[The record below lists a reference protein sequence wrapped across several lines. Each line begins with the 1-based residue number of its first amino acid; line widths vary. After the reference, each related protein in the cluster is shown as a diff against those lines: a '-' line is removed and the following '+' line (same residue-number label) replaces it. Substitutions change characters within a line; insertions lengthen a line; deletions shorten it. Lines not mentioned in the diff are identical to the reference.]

1 MHTSHAVISEAYLL
15 RINWWGRV
23 LGIRSS
29 LLVIV
34 SSRLAV
40 VYSER
45 MVLLLLQLLKSRFD
59 VLEVAE

>member
-23 LGIRSS
+23 LGIRS